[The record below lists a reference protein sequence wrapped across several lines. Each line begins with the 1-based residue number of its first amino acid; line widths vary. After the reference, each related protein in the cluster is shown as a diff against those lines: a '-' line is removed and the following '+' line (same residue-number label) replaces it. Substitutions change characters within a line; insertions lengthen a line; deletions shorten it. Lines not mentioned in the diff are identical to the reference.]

1 MGFLQNFVSRFN
13 KKELMN
19 KFLIVGIGNI
29 GDKYTKTR
37 HNIGFL
43 IIDKISE
50 ILKSPF
56 SLVKLGYRAE
66 GVYKGKKI
74 ILLKPSNYVNNSGKS
89 LLYWKNKERIPNKN
103 ILVICDDLNLY
114 FGNIKLK
121 ANGSS
126 GGHNGLK
133 DIEEYL
139 KSINYPRLRVGILNS
154 KNFNKTDYVLG
165 EWTDKEKDDLGTIIS
180 SSSETVLSFIHN
192 GINQTMNIHNSKNL
206 IDENIWQS

>member
-1 MGFLQNFVSRFN
+1 MSFLQNFFSRFN

-29 GDKYTKTR
+29 GDKYTNTR

-43 IIDKISE
+43 VIDKISE
-50 ILKSPF
+50 ILKSPL
-56 SLVKLGYRAE
+56 SLVKLGHRAE
-66 GVYKGKKI
+66 ANYKGKKI

-89 LLYWKNKERIPNKN
+89 LLYWKNKEKIPNKN

-114 FGNIKLK
+114 YGNIKLK

-133 DIEEYL
+133 DIEESL
-139 KSINYPRLRVGILNS
+139 NSNNYSRLRVGILNS
-154 KNFNKTDYVLG
+154 KKFNKTDYVLG
-165 EWTDKEKDDLGTIIS
+165 EWTDEEKDDLDNIIS
-180 SSSETVLSFIHN
+180 SSLKTTLSFIHN
-192 GINQTMNIHNSKNL
+192 GIDQTMNIHNTKNL
-206 IDENIWQS
+206 MDENIW

>member
-29 GDKYTKTR
+29 GDKYINTR

-50 ILKSPF
+50 ILKSPL

-74 ILLKPSNYVNNSGKS
+74 ILIKPSNYVNNSGKS

-114 FGNIKLK
+114 FGNLKLK

-165 EWTDKEKDDLGTIIS
+165 EWTDKEKDDLGNIIS

-206 IDENIWQS
+206 IDENI

>member
-1 MGFLQNFVSRFN
+1 MGYLQNFFSRFN

-29 GDKYTKTR
+29 GDKYTNTR

-43 IIDKISE
+43 VIDKISE
-50 ILKSPF
+50 ILKSPL
-56 SLVKLGYRAE
+56 SLVKLGHRAE
-66 GVYKGKKI
+66 ANYKGKKI

-89 LLYWKNKERIPNKN
+89 LLYWKNKEKIPNKN

-114 FGNIKLK
+114 YGNIKLK

-133 DIEEYL
+133 DIEESL
-139 KSINYPRLRVGILNS
+139 NSSNYSRLRVGILNS
-154 KNFNKTDYVLG
+154 KEFNKTDYVLG
-165 EWTDKEKDDLGTIIS
+165 EWTDEEKNDLDNIIS
-180 SSSETVLSFIHN
+180 SSLKTTLSFIHN
-192 GINQTMNIHNSKNL
+192 GIDQTMNIHNSKNL
-206 IDENIWQS
+206 MDENI

>member
-1 MGFLQNFVSRFN
+1 MGFLQTFVSRFN

-43 IIDKISE
+43 IIDKVSE

-74 ILLKPSNYVNNSGKS
+74 ILPQNYYPDDDPQNNPKNRWRSHAH
-89 LLYWKNKERIPNKN
+89 LLYGNWINEIYQTTPY
-103 ILVICDDLNLY
+103 DLNKI
-114 FGNIKLK
+114 G
-121 ANGSS
+121 
-126 GGHNGLK
+126 
-133 DIEEYL
+133 
-139 KSINYPRLRVGILNS
+139 R
-154 KNFNKTDYVLG
+154 
-165 EWTDKEKDDLGTIIS
+165 
-180 SSSETVLSFIHN
+180 
-192 GINQTMNIHNSKNL
+192 
-206 IDENIWQS
+206 

>member
-43 IIDKISE
+43 IIDKISD

-206 IDENIWQS
+206 IDENI

>member
-66 GVYKGKKI
+66 GIYKGKKI

-114 FGNIKLK
+114 FGNLKLK

-139 KSINYPRLRVGILNS
+139 KSTNYARLRIGILNS
-154 KNFNKTDYVLG
+154 KKFNKTDYVLG
-165 EWTDKEKDDLGTIIS
+165 EWTDKEKDDLDTIIS

-206 IDENIWQS
+206 IDENI

>member
-139 KSINYPRLRVGILNS
+139 KRINYPRLRVGILNS

-165 EWTDKEKDDLGTIIS
+165 EWTDKEKDDLGNIIS

-206 IDENIWQS
+206 IDENI

>member
-165 EWTDKEKDDLGTIIS
+165 EWTDKEKDDLGNIIS

-206 IDENIWQS
+206 IDENI